1 MSEERLDLLSYST
14 GDSIGLGLC
23 DHARLVASS
32 FMNRSRDLS
41 RGHVRTAA
49 VPSERQSSSRRSAC
63 ASSAQAQSK
72 SDPSRCSTA
81 QDAPSARSD
90 RRNGRSCAASDYP
103 EHDARAEALK
113 QRLRHHP
120 PLAHQRPNLLRP
132 GEGNQR
138 PAPFSSGV
146 FQHNPRSPSVPA
158 QDQEGRLGVDIAGS
172 PGHPRVS
179 ARLPSVRGCPCP

>member
-1 MSEERLDLLSYST
+1 
-14 GDSIGLGLC
+14 
-23 DHARLVASS
+23 
-32 FMNRSRDLS
+32 MNRSRDLS

-103 EHDARAEALK
+103 GHDARADALK
-113 QRLRHHP
+113 QRLLHHP

-132 GEGNQR
+132 GEENQR
-138 PAPFSSGV
+138 PAPLSSGV
-146 FQHNPRSPSVPA
+146 FQHRVMGGSSSAKADTIGQDVEEETVHGLFCWPRYL
-158 QDQEGRLGVDIAGS
+158 DG
-172 PGHPRVS
+172 
-179 ARLPSVRGCPCP
+179 